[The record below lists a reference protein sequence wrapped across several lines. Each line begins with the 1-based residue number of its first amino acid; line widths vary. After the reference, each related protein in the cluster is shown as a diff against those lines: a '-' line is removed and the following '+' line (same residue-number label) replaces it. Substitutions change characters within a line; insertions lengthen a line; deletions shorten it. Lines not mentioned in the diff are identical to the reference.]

1 MDGLPVTLLTSSS
14 WFRPVTTA
22 ILLASAVATV
32 ALDQL
37 SKALVT
43 SRLQE
48 GQRVVLAGG
57 SGLRRV
63 TNVRAGMLPL
73 SDRGA
78 FLLWLAIVACLGVV
92 VALGLPLRSADDIG
106 LGLILGGATSNLLD
120 RLTRGGV
127 VDFIAVGR
135 WPTFNL
141 ADAAMV
147 AGTAL
152 AAWSLL

>member
-14 WFRPVTTA
+14 WLRPVTTA
-22 ILLASAVATV
+22 ILLALAVVTV

-63 TNVRAGMLPL
+63 TNVRGGLLPL
-73 SDRGA
+73 SDWWA

-92 VALGLPLRSADDIG
+92 IALGSPLRSADAMG
-106 LGLILGGATSNLLD
+106 LGLILGGATSNLVD
-120 RLTRGGV
+120 RLMRGGV

-152 AAWSLL
+152 AVWSLL